1 LSEHGT
7 PVNVE
12 QMAPMRNGADRTKII
27 IVTTSWDDG
36 HPLDVR
42 LAKLLSSYGMLGT
55 FYVPLNYGPFPI
67 MAGEQIRTLK
77 VMGMEIASHTRTHP
91 VLTELSREQ
100 VLHELVASKK
110 ILEDISGEPVV
121 SLAYPKGKFNSTIHP
136 WVAAAGYKLA
146 RTTVAFR
153 TEVQFAPLSMPVSF
167 QLFPHAPTAHIRHA
181 LKERNMRG
189 IMNWYRFWRM
199 ESDLLQLSELML
211 EHIVECGGIL
221 HIWGHS
227 REIEEFGL
235 WGLLEAVLSRVAN
248 QRGVLYLTNAQTL
261 EAIRR

>member
-1 LSEHGT
+1 MEK
-7 PVNVE
+7 P
-12 QMAPMRNGADRTKII
+12 PMRNGADRKKII

-42 LAKLLSSYGMLGT
+42 LAKLLSSYGILGT
-55 FYVPLNYGPFPI
+55 FYVPLTYEPFPI
-67 MAGEQIRTLK
+67 MAAEQLCTLK
-77 VMGMEIASHTRTHP
+77 AIGMEVGSHTRTHP
-91 VLTELSREQ
+91 VLTGLSRDQ

-110 ILEDISGEPVV
+110 ILEDISGVPVV

-167 QLFPHAPTAHIRHA
+167 QFFPHALTVHIRHA
-181 LKERNMRG
+181 LRERNMRG
-189 IMNWYRFWRM
+189 IVNWYRFWRM
-199 ESDLLQLSELML
+199 ESDLIQLSELML
-211 EHIVECGGIL
+211 EHIFECGGIL

-227 REIEEFGL
+227 WEIEEFGL

-261 EAIRR
+261 EAIRQ